1 MNDPDGFC
9 VHHIS
14 LEKAVNGVLHTNDI
28 NKVTQRPHAF
38 YVHTVAGLTVWLA
51 HALACQHQNAEE
63 PAKLSL
69 FTTTICIGE
78 NYKQLKAE

>member
-1 MNDPDGFC
+1 MDDPDGFC
-9 VHHIS
+9 VHHTS
-14 LEKAVNGVLHTNDI
+14 LEKAVNGVPHTNDI

-38 YVHTVAGLTVWLA
+38 YVHTVAGLTVWLV

-69 FTTTICIGE
+69 FTTICIGE